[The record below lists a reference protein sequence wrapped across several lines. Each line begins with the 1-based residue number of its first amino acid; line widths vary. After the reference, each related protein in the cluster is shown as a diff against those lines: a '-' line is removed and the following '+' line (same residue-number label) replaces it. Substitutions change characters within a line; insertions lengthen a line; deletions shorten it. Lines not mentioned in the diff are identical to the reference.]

1 MMNNSSNSSVLI
13 IDGNS
18 DFHDVVRHA
27 VTDIG
32 LPDCRACISFE
43 EAQRALKSNPAISII
58 IMEVNQGGS
67 APLNFMRQ
75 IRAGKTSADKFVPI
89 IIMTR
94 ALAPETAFSACEI
107 GFEHF
112 IRKPFNKEA
121 LQKRVTSVLQK
132 PRRFVVA
139 RAYFG
144 PDRRDPNSENTYDG
158 EERRSVKSNA
168 PPQASPP
175 ARKAKAPAD
184 IASGGKNDGSAV
196 PDVAPKQSASP
207 KKIPLA
213 DEAAV
218 AKSAE
223 AKKQLKAAPKSPPV
237 DPLAQSKAAPP
248 QPEKNKIELADE
260 PKKSVA
266 GPDRDRAAE
275 IAAKLEAHAVWLLS
289 QASKGEKANFADE
302 DLSGADLAEANLA
315 NANFRNADL
324 QDANLYR
331 ANLFDADLRGA
342 NLSGANLTEADIQ
355 NAKLRHTNLK
365 AAQLSEAELRAADL
379 SGANLT
385 GAQLAGVDFK
395 DAIFLS
401 TNICG
406 ADMQGGNL
414 TQKQID
420 NAKGDQSTL
429 LPAGIMIKAAQ

>member
-1 MMNNSSNSSVLI
+1 MTNNSSKTSVLI

-18 DFHDVVRHA
+18 DFHDVVRQA
-27 VTDIG
+27 VADIG
-32 LPDCRACISFE
+32 LLDCRGCISFE
-43 EAQRALKSNPAISII
+43 EAQGALRSNPAFSMI

-75 IRAGKTSADKFVPI
+75 IRAGKTSVDKSVPI

-112 IRKPFNKEA
+112 IRKPFNAGA

-144 PDRRDPNSENTYDG
+144 PDRRDPDNANTYEG
-158 EERRSVKSNA
+158 VERRGVSGKA
-168 PPQASPP
+168 
-175 ARKAKAPAD
+175 AKAAPTA
-184 IASGGKNDGSAV
+184 AKVKAPVHAGTNGKNGDGKV
-196 PDVAPKQSASP
+196 
-207 KKIPLA
+207 LE
-213 DEAAV
+213 DEQAEQTQAEEIAV
-218 AKSAE
+218 AASAE
-223 AKKQLKAAPKSPPV
+223 AKKQLMTAPKPPPV
-237 DPLAQSKAAPP
+237 EPLKPQKTASAPP
-248 QPEKNKIELADE
+248 PEKEAIELADQ
-260 PKKSVA
+260 PDTPVA
-266 GPDRDRAAE
+266 GPGPDRAAE
-275 IAAKLEAHAVWLLS
+275 IAAKLEAHAAWLLS
-289 QASKGEKANFADE
+289 HASKGEKADFADE
-302 DLSGADLAEANLA
+302 DLAGADLAEANLA

-342 NLSGANLTEADIQ
+342 NLAGANLAEADIH

-365 AAQLSEAELRAADL
+365 AAQLTEAELRAADL

-385 GAQLAGVDFK
+385 GAQLTGVDFK

-420 NAKGDQSTL
+420 NAKGDQSTQ